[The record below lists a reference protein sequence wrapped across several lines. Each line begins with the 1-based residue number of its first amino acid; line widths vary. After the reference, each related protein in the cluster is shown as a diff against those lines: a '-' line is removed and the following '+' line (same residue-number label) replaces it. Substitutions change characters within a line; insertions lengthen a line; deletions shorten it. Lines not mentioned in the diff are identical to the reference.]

1 MNQGEEPRLPAHL
14 REVARMLAERKFNP
28 EIARGAEGYSTY
40 GGEVRKRTE
49 QLLGA
54 RDRAGVGRDVREPG
68 ELSPL
73 APQGLEGV
81 SRKAFTG
88 LRGRSK

>member
-54 RDRAGVGRDVREPG
+54 RDRA
-68 ELSPL
+68 ELAEMCENLGSFLP
-73 APQGLEGV
+73 
-81 SRKAFTG
+81 
-88 LRGRSK
+88 